1 MYSYIKADQVRRL
14 CWGKSKPRR
23 CCMKPPRG
31 TLWLEE
37 EKLDFRTFAPMK
49 RVLSHSSSQIIN
61 FRGEAVS
68 VGRWKQQNNTRGS
81 SFQLSLHANYL
92 QMCSRDESSWSW
104 ICTWT
109 LNIYS
114 DMKKMFQ
121 INNPGMICVFM
132 HEGGQM
138 TGKQTPC
145 SVCILW
151 LKERM
156 KPKSNQTAIMIKHT
170 TDFKFCC

>member
-37 EKLDFRTFAPMK
+37 ENLDFRTFAPMK

-92 QMCSRDESSWSW
+92 QMCSRDESSWFW

-132 HEGGQM
+132 HEGGSDD
-138 TGKQTPC
+138 GKTDSLFC
-145 SVCILW
+145 LYFV
-151 LKERM
+151 
-156 KPKSNQTAIMIKHT
+156 IKG
-170 TDFKFCC
+170 KNEAKI